1 MKLLFRYCI
10 PMDNDRPSLDLKHF
24 DAICPDQNG
33 MSNTTLWTLD
43 RNEGFFQVPVIAV
56 FTKYDQFRRD
66 IIIKLED
73 RGRDPT
79 LLNDEMEYIFRE
91 HYLANLGRSP
101 PFVCLEGKGIVN

>member
-1 MKLLFRYCI
+1 M
-10 PMDNDRPSLDLKHF
+10 
-24 DAICPDQNG
+24 
-33 MSNTTLWTLD
+33 
-43 RNEGFFQVPVIAV
+43 IAV

-73 RGRDPT
+73 QGRDPT